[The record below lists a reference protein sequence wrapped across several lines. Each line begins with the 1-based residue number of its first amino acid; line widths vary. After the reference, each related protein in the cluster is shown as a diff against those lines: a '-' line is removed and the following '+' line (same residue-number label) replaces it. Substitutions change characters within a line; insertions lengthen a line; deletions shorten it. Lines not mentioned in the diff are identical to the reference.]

1 MKMSTTGTDA
11 VPPRDLA
18 GCLEQALRNMRDVN
32 DHLRDRAHVERDTL
46 DMPALARFEAFIT
59 RTNERATTIM
69 SALELQHFA
78 ARKVRRVCNARGS
91 AAVSGPMST
100 GLVHEFGA

>member
-1 MKMSTTGTDA
+1 MHAMERREDTSSH
-11 VPPRDLA
+11 R
-18 GCLEQALRNMRDVN
+18 
-32 DHLRDRAHVERDTL
+32 RAKVFQRDTL
-46 DMPALARFEAFIT
+46 DLPALARFEAFIT

>member
-1 MKMSTTGTDA
+1 MEMSITDT

-18 GCLEQALRNMRDVN
+18 VCLEQSLRNLRDVN
-32 DHLRDRAHVERDTL
+32 VHLRARARAEWGTL

-69 SALELQHFA
+69 TALELQHIA
-78 ARKVRRVCNARGS
+78 AKKVRRVCNARGS
-91 AAVSGPMST
+91 AVGPALM
-100 GLVHEFGA
+100 GDELVREFGA

>member
-1 MKMSTTGTDA
+1 MKMPITGTDA

-32 DHLRDRAHVERDTL
+32 DHLRDRAPVEQDTL

-78 ARKVRRVCNARGS
+78 ARKVRRVCSARGS
-91 AAVSGPMST
+91 AAGSGRM
-100 GLVHEFGA
+100 GGELVRELGA

>member
-1 MKMSTTGTDA
+1 MKMPITGTDA

-18 GCLEQALRNMRDVN
+18 GCLELALRNMRDVN

-78 ARKVRRVCNARGS
+78 ARKVRRVCSARGS
-91 AAVSGPMST
+91 AAGSERT
-100 GLVHEFGA
+100 GDDLVREFGA

>member
-1 MKMSTTGTDA
+1 MEMAIIGTDT

-18 GCLEQALRNMRDVN
+18 VCLEQSLRNLRDVN
-32 DHLRDRAHVERDTL
+32 VHLRARARAEWGTL